1 MNATRFVPIWGSSAL
16 PLILAF
22 FVTLFLAFI
31 VYQFFFS
38 RIPRLPRTG
47 RDWGSAGS
55 NDPRVALAAMMYAV
69 ATEEGTLSLEK
80 ERHILSQLTSK
91 VGLEPDLAR
100 TCLAGGKRLAGGLR
114 GDLNSRLHQL
124 VAPIETPNAARRK
137 SATSSTCCARS
148 PGRAL
153 CGWGLCAMASAAS
166 PHRCCVAS
174 YAHGFSTGRL
184 LRKASGIRPPSAPAM
199 AERSTPASTKRR
211 FGASFLRCQMS
222 KVPSRIFKGTAEN
235 WPARRPILNPSSK
248 PWVKRPAR

>member
-55 NDPRVALAAMMYAV
+55 NDPRVAMAAMMYAV
-69 ATEEGTLSLEK
+69 ATEEGPLTLEK
-80 ERHILSQLTSK
+80 ERRILSQLTSK
-91 VGLEPDLAR
+91 VGLGPDLAR

-124 VAPIETPNAARRK
+124 VTPIETQCNPEEKRDVVDMLRLIAGP
-137 SATSSTCCARS
+137 SALRLG
-148 PGRAL
+148 PVRD
-153 CGWGLCAMASAAS
+153 GL
-166 PHRCCVAS
+166 
-174 YAHGFSTGRL
+174 GRL
-184 LRKASGIRPPSAPAM
+184 SSSLLRG
-199 AERSTPASTKRR
+199 
-211 FGASFLRCQMS
+211 
-222 KVPSRIFKGTAEN
+222 
-235 WPARRPILNPSSK
+235 
-248 PWVKRPAR
+248 